1 VTTDGG
7 RPALLFP
14 CCGSAARLAW
24 ASQPPRG
31 SCRCVIVNGVLDA
44 AGLDTGLLPNAEVT
58 ICRLRAGASE
68 VERRLLARDGQRGG
82 QAGLGPLTGDWPGFT
97 EDIEDAAGRAALSP
111 GPPAGGQV
119 ALITG
124 PAGVG
129 KSTIGF
135 RLYQRCLQA
144 GLTAGYV
151 DLGQIGLVRPADAG
165 DPGHQRLRARNLAA
179 IWRNY
184 RAAGATHLVATGA
197 IGSPA
202 DLGRYAREMQGAG
215 VTLIRLRAG
224 SDELRRRILSRGA
237 GGSWPEP
244 GDRLLD
250 RTDGGGVPIDTTGRS
265 PGESAGLIAGVLRWF
280 P

>member
-1 VTTDGG
+1 
-7 RPALLFP
+7 
-14 CCGSAARLAW
+14 
-24 ASQPPRG
+24 
-31 SCRCVIVNGVLDA
+31 
-44 AGLDTGLLPNAEVT
+44 LDTGLLPNAEVT

-68 VERRLLARDGQRGG
+68 VERRLLARDGQ
-82 QAGLGPLTGDWPGFT
+82 
-97 EDIEDAAGRAALSP
+97 P
-111 GPPAGGQV
+111 GPPAGGRV

-197 IGSPA
+197 IGSQA
-202 DLGRYAREMQGAG
+202 DLGPYAREMQGPTSRSSACGPEATSSGAG
-215 VTLIRLRAG
+215 SCRAARAG
-224 SDELRRRILSRGA
+224 AGPSPETACSTGLTAVACPSTRRAGPLVSRPA
-237 GGSWPEP
+237 
-244 GDRLLD
+244 
-250 RTDGGGVPIDTTGRS
+250 
-265 PGESAGLIAGVLRWF
+265 
-280 P
+280 

>member
-1 VTTDGG
+1 M
-7 RPALLFP
+7 R
-14 CCGSAARLAW
+14 
-24 ASQPPRG
+24 
-31 SCRCVIVNGVLDA
+31 
-44 AGLDTGLLPNAEVT
+44 
-58 ICRLRAGASE
+58 RLRAGASE

-97 EDIEDAAGRAALSP
+97 GDIEDAAGRAALSP

-197 IGSPA
+197 IGSQA
-202 DLGRYAREMQGAG
+202 DLGPYAREMQGAG

-244 GDRLLD
+244 GDRLLG
-250 RTDGGGVPIDTTGRS
+250 RADGGGVPIDTTGRS

>member
-1 VTTDGG
+1 
-7 RPALLFP
+7 
-14 CCGSAARLAW
+14 
-24 ASQPPRG
+24 
-31 SCRCVIVNGVLDA
+31 
-44 AGLDTGLLPNAEVT
+44 
-58 ICRLRAGASE
+58 
-68 VERRLLARDGQRGG
+68 
-82 QAGLGPLTGDWPGFT
+82 
-97 EDIEDAAGRAALSP
+97 
-111 GPPAGGQV
+111 
-119 ALITG
+119 
-124 PAGVG
+124 VG

-151 DLGQIGLVRPADAG
+151 DLGQIGFVRPADAG

-184 RAAGATHLVATGA
+184 RAAGATHLVAAGA

-244 GDRLLD
+244 GDRLHGLTAVACPST
-250 RTDGGGVPIDTTGRS
+250 RR
-265 PGESAGLIAGVLRWF
+265 AGPRVSR
-280 P
+280 PT